1 MPQSAVMRNSTTSSI
16 FSIAD
21 KAADFPEL
29 LRSIPDPPKELFVL
43 GKRETLH
50 DLLQRPRVAVVGSR
64 KLSSYGRAI
73 TLQLAGELAR
83 AGVVIVSG
91 LAIGVDAVAHRAA
104 LEAGGLTLAIL
115 AGGLDHI
122 HPSNN
127 QRLAEQ
133 IIEQGGVLLSEYP
146 IGIPSYPQQFIAR
159 NRIVSGISHAV
170 LITEAAQKSGT
181 LHTARF
187 ALEQG
192 RDVLAVPGNITSP
205 GSVGVNNLIKTG
217 AVPVTCTQD
226 VLHAL
231 GVKSH
236 VRKKI
241 VKGATPEEQT
251 ILDLLA
257 SGESDGERLQQ
268 LSELN
273 IQIFNQ
279 HITMLEITG
288 KIRSLGAN
296 TWALT

>member
-21 KAADFPEL
+21 NAVDFPEL
-29 LRSIPDPPKELFVL
+29 LRCIPDPPKELFVL
-43 GKRETLH
+43 GTRKALH

-64 KLSSYGRAI
+64 KLSSYGRVV
-73 TLQLAGELAR
+73 TMQLAGELAR

-91 LAIGVDAVAHRAA
+91 LAIGVDAVAHHAA
-104 LEAGGLTLAIL
+104 LEAGGLTLGVL
-115 AGGLDHI
+115 AGGLDYI
-122 HPSNN
+122 HPTSN
-127 QRLAEQ
+127 QQLAEQ
-133 IIEQGGVLLSEYP
+133 IVQQGGVLLSEYP
-146 IGIPSYPQQFIAR
+146 VGIPSYPQQFIAR

-170 LITEAAQKSGT
+170 LITEAAEKSGT

-217 AVPVTCTQD
+217 ATPVTCTQD

-231 GVKSH
+231 GIESRA
-236 VRKKI
+236 RKKI
-241 VKGATPEEQT
+241 VKGATPEEQL

-257 SGESDGERLQQ
+257 AGESDGDQLQQ
-268 LSELN
+268 LSKLN
-273 IQIFNQ
+273 IQAFNQ
-279 HITMLEITG
+279 HLTMLEISG

-296 TWALT
+296 TWTLP